1 MESVIHLLMGFIV
14 LNFILKI
21 GFYPRW
27 GVWLAGIGCA
37 VFLLAIGE
45 WATEQSATEIASLF
59 ASRSRMLTFSVYIT
73 LEASVMI
80 AFCFNCFAKVL
91 PHPTLFRETVSRI
104 LNLYPGLLMAVVL
117 AYLLPQLFFT
127 FPGISFRLITVVCSV
142 SVFILIP
149 IISLLLKSILGE
161 TRLRLE
167 MLFITSLFVVLL
179 SIIVTGNH

>member
-14 LNFILKI
+14 LSFILKI

-127 FPGISFRLITVVCSV
+127 FPGIIPTYLCIVVAFPSAFCNTYPFYCFFSFYATINLT
-142 SVFILIP
+142 
-149 IISLLLKSILGE
+149 
-161 TRLRLE
+161 
-167 MLFITSLFVVLL
+167 L
-179 SIIVTGNH
+179 SCNVIRRTT

>member
-73 LEASVMI
+73 LESYVMMPSAS
-80 AFCFNCFAKVL
+80 
-91 PHPTLFRETVSRI
+91 TVS
-104 LNLYPGLLMAVVL
+104 
-117 AYLLPQLFFT
+117 
-127 FPGISFRLITVVCSV
+127 
-142 SVFILIP
+142 
-149 IISLLLKSILGE
+149 LKFYH
-161 TRLRLE
+161 TRLSSGRQ
-167 MLFITSLFVVLL
+167 SA
-179 SIIVTGNH
+179 GY